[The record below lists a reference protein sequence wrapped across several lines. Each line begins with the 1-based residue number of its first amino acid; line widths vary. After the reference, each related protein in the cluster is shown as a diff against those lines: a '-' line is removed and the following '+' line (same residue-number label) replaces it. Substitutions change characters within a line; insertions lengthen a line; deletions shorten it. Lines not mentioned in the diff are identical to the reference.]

1 MWREIMFVIYS
12 KQTGN
17 IITATGSDLY
27 RTIEDMY
34 PMSYVDFEIIY
45 DCMNVPLNE
54 AVLQDITAYKVD
66 LETKDIVPIVAKK
79 YSLEELVALGVIS
92 DNDLQKLK

>member
-1 MWREIMFVIYS
+1 MFIIFS

-27 RTIEDMY
+27 KSIEDMY

-45 DCMNVPLNE
+45 DCMNVPTDE

-66 LETKDIVPIVAKK
+66 LETRELKSIKQSFTI
-79 YSLEELVALGVIS
+79 EELIARGVIS
-92 DNDLQKLK
+92 EKDLNKLR

>member
-1 MWREIMFVIYS
+1 MFIIFS

-27 RTIEDMY
+27 KSIEDMY

-45 DCMNVPLNE
+45 DCMNVPTDE

-66 LETKDIVPIVAKK
+66 LGTRQIKSIKQSFTI
-79 YSLEELVALGVIS
+79 EELIARGVIS
-92 DNDLQKLK
+92 ERDLNKLR

>member
-1 MWREIMFVIYS
+1 MFIIYS

-27 RTIEDMY
+27 KTIEDMY
-34 PMSYVDFEIIY
+34 PISYVDFEIIY

-66 LETKDIVPIVAKK
+66 LETKDIVPIVSKK
-79 YSLEELVALGVIS
+79 YSIEELISLGLIS
-92 DNDLQKLK
+92 TSDLAKLK

>member
-1 MWREIMFVIYS
+1 MFVIYS

-27 RTIEDMY
+27 KSIEDMY

-45 DCMNVPLNE
+45 DCMNVPTDE

-66 LETKDIVPIVAKK
+66 LETKEIRSTKQ
-79 YSLEELVALGVIS
+79 SFTLEELIAKGLIS
-92 DNDLQKLK
+92 EKDLNKLR

>member
-1 MWREIMFVIYS
+1 MFVIFS

-27 RTIEDMY
+27 KSIRDMY
-34 PMSYVDFEIIY
+34 PMSYVDFEIVY
-45 DCMNVPLNE
+45 ECMNVPTDE

-66 LETKDIVPIVAKK
+66 LNTRQIVSIKQAFTI
-79 YSLEELVALGVIS
+79 EELIASGLIKEK
-92 DNDLQKLK
+92 DLSKLR

>member
-1 MWREIMFVIYS
+1 MFIIYS
-12 KQTGN
+12 KRTGN

-27 RTIEDMY
+27 KTIEDMY

-66 LETKDIVPIVAKK
+66 LETKDIVPIVSKK
-79 YSLEELVALGVIS
+79 YSIEELISLGLIS
-92 DNDLQKLK
+92 TSDLAKLK

>member
-1 MWREIMFVIYS
+1 MFIIYS

-27 RTIEDMY
+27 KTIEDMY

-66 LETKDIVPIVAKK
+66 LETKDIVPIVSKK
-79 YSLEELVALGVIS
+79 YSIEELISLGLIS
-92 DNDLQKLK
+92 TSDLAKLK

>member
-1 MWREIMFVIYS
+1 MFIIYS

-27 RTIEDMY
+27 KTIEDMY
-34 PMSYVDFEIIY
+34 PMSYIDFEIIY
-45 DCMNVPLNE
+45 DCMNVPTDE

-66 LETKDIVPIVAKK
+66 LETKDIVPVVSKK
-79 YSLEELVALGVIS
+79 YSIEELISLGIIS
-92 DNDLQKLK
+92 DSALKKLR